1 MSQPFQRPTKV
12 RRGIDSRDIPVSS
25 LVAAKSFAKRFL
37 VWCANADITGP
48 IDWPKLF
55 EHSQAYAVE
64 EEIRPVSYMA
74 LAKALTQLGVRK
86 TSRPLKKRRTTQ
98 SSVQR
103 AERRQASPCQGL
115 RPAGRRPIVEGQR
128 NSTHVVRIEVCIQKI
143 LIS

>member
-48 IDWPKLF
+48 IDWPALF

-64 EEIRPVSYMA
+64 EEIQPVSYMA
-74 LAKALTQLGVRK
+74 LAKALTMLGVRK
-86 TSRPLKKRRTTQ
+86 TSRPLKNGERPNPRYRGQSDAKHPRVRVYVLPVGDPSSKDNETQ
-98 SSVQR
+98 LTLF
-103 AERRQASPCQGL
+103 E
-115 RPAGRRPIVEGQR
+115 
-128 NSTHVVRIEVCIQKI
+128 
-143 LIS
+143 